1 VAQAK
6 VLQVYIFEEPVAL
19 EAGDWV
25 KILEEYNLPAQLNG
39 QPVNLIVLTPVAHTS
54 LQLSGAHKMQPLVSN
69 TQGVAMAALT
79 EGHYIL
85 AFKSNDI
92 RNEVVLDYSITRT
105 YLVRIRER

>member
-1 VAQAK
+1 
-6 VLQVYIFEEPVAL
+6 
-19 EAGDWV
+19 
-25 KILEEYNLPAQLNG
+25 
-39 QPVNLIVLTPVAHTS
+39 
-54 LQLSGAHKMQPLVSN
+54 
-69 TQGVAMAALT
+69 MAALT